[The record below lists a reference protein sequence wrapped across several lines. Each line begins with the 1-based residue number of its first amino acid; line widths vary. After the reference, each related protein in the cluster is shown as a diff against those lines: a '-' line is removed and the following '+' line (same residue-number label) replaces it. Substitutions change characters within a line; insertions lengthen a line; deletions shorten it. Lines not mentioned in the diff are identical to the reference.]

1 MWNLDLTWYL
11 LFCLATLNF
20 GIYYWLFK
28 KLPNYLSDCI
38 FLHSH
43 EQERRGSFAS
53 WPCEHLVWSVSLIL
67 AILVNMPWYFN
78 VVLICISI
86 MSNDIECIFSMLT
99 RHPVTSLRRRL
110 FHWVCFSLFFCI
122 EFLVFYYWVAKAL
135 YISYIQ
141 VLCHIHFCF
150 ADIFSH
156 FVACFFICVTVSFKE
171 QEFLILIKSNLLIFS
186 FTICDFL
193 CPTHTQKVFAIFR
206 NTSILFQMLYNFS
219 LDI

>member
-110 FHWVCFSLFFCI
+110 FHWVCFSLFFVLSFWSFII
-122 EFLVFYYWVAKAL
+122 ELQKLFTYPIFKSSAI
-135 YISYIQ
+135 YIF
-141 VLCHIHFCF
+141 VLQIYSPTLWL
-150 ADIFSH
+150 A
-156 FVACFFICVTVSFKE
+156 
-171 QEFLILIKSNLLIFS
+171 FS
-186 FTICDFL
+186 F
-193 CPTHTQKVFAIFR
+193 V
-206 NTSILFQMLYNFS
+206 
-219 LDI
+219 